1 MDWIIIFVKVCT
13 FRAPLNLSCIHLQCP
28 FLSACLCL
36 LTLKPDKFSLSS
48 NVTLKQCNRSNC
60 VQNNEG
66 AHRRHQHGHV
76 LSERPEQFN
85 VNRRQH
91 TVTAGYKYQQSLSLT
106 WWSER
111 NERVLLDKI
120 IAFLNCIFKMG
131 YLKWKVIV
139 FISNIYIIAV
149 WLLLH
154 IHMGLFWNAL
164 CCGYVC

>member
-13 FRAPLNLSCIHLQCP
+13 FRAPLNLAWINLQCP
-28 FLSACLCL
+28 FWAHAFV
-36 LTLKPDKFSLSS
+36 FSLSS
-48 NVTLKQCNRSNC
+48 LRNSACHQMLPWNNAIEVIVS
-60 VQNNEG
+60 QNNEG

-76 LSERPEQFN
+76 LSKRPEQFN

-91 TVTAGYKYQQSLSLT
+91 TVTAGYKYQQSLSPT

-139 FISNIYIIAV
+139 FISNI
-149 WLLLH
+149 
-154 IHMGLFWNAL
+154 LFI
-164 CCGYVC
+164 